1 MMREG
6 GMGITYDARGG
17 NGFSRKYTTLL
28 TTDTTVPLY
37 LGQRYAS
44 LLSGSARKKEG
55 EGANRWNWR

>member
-1 MMREG
+1 MREG
-6 GMGITYDARGG
+6 GNYITL
-17 NGFSRKYTTLL
+17 FTTN
-28 TTDTTVPLY
+28 TTVPLY